1 MKPIRFDHFLKSV
14 NKAFP
19 LNGAATPSEPAA
31 VSAAIEEKKNES
43 FDYFRADRK
52 MVNVMLDD
60 ILYTGSM
67 KDYIKV
73 NTVQGVI
80 ITQQSSV
87 RQRPCCPKSY
97 LLEPTA
103 RLSFPSTK
111 CSPSPMNWL
120 KWIKPTFPSASFS
133 VMA

>member
-19 LNGAATPSEPAA
+19 LNGAATPSEPAV

-60 ILYTGSM
+60 FVYRKHDILY
-67 KDYIKV
+67 
-73 NTVQGVI
+73 
-80 ITQQSSV
+80 
-87 RQRPCCPKSY
+87 
-97 LLEPTA
+97 
-103 RLSFPSTK
+103 
-111 CSPSPMNWL
+111 
-120 KWIKPTFPSASFS
+120 
-133 VMA
+133 

>member
-19 LNGAATPSEPAA
+19 LNGAATPSEPAV

-97 LLEPTA
+97 L
-103 RLSFPSTK
+103 
-111 CSPSPMNWL
+111 
-120 KWIKPTFPSASFS
+120 
-133 VMA
+133 